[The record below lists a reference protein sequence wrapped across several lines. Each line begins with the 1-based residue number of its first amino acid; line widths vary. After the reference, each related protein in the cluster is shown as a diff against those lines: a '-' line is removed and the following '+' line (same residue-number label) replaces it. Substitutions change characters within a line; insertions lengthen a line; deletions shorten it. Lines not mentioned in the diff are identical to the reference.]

1 MKRRIGAVV
10 AFGLAAAA
18 CGERPASQQAE
29 GSIETAWVTPPVIQT
44 ASVAAGSLTLSGTA
58 SPGGRVVVSDPNGQQ
73 FAVAADDRGGFR
85 LVMPGPEQPTLY
97 QLEVQSG
104 QARYLAPG
112 RLLVTSS
119 SGGPIAFVSAGAATQ
134 RFDPAPPLDAV
145 DADGRAMVLS
155 GRAEAG
161 ASVRIEAG
169 VARDVTADRSGRW
182 SAAPAGLP
190 GSIRVGGQGFNPA
203 LSIDGPD
210 GLSVASGGWRLIW
223 TAPDGA
229 RQVTWFPAA
238 LPETFG

>member
-1 MKRRIGAVV
+1 MKRRIGAVI
-10 AFGLAAAA
+10 AFGLAAAG
-18 CGERPASQQAE
+18 CGESPSSQQAE
-29 GSIETAWVTPPVIQT
+29 GAIETAWVTPPFIQT

-85 LVMPGPEQPTLY
+85 LVMPGPDRPTLY

-145 DADGRAMVLS
+145 DADGRALILS

-169 VARDVTADRSGRW
+169 VVRDVTADRTGRW
-182 SAAPAGLP
+182 TAAPAGLP
-190 GSIRVGGQGFNPA
+190 GSIRVGGQGFGPA
-203 LSIDGPD
+203 LSIDGSD
-210 GLSVASGGWRLIW
+210 GLSVANGGWRLIW

-238 LPETFG
+238 VPETPG

>member
-18 CGERPASQQAE
+18 CGERPSSQQAE
-29 GSIETAWVTPPVIQT
+29 GAIETAWVTPPVIQT
-44 ASVAAGSLTLSGTA
+44 ASLAAGSLTLSGSA

-85 LVMPGPEQPTLY
+85 LVMPGPGQPTLY

-104 QARYLAPG
+104 QTRYLAPG
-112 RLLVTSS
+112 RLLVASS
-119 SGGPIAFVSAGAATQ
+119 SGGPIAFVSAGAPTQ

-145 DADGRAMVLS
+145 DADGRAMILS

-161 ASVRIEAG
+161 ASVSIEAG
-169 VARDVTADRSGRW
+169 VVRDVIADRNGRW
-182 SAAPAGLP
+182 SAAPVGLP
-190 GSIRVGGQGFNPA
+190 GSIRVAGQGFDPA

-210 GLSVASGGWRLIW
+210 GLSMTGRGWRLIW

-238 LPETFG
+238 VPESSG

>member
-1 MKRRIGAVV
+1 MKRRIGAVI
-10 AFGLAAAA
+10 AFVLAAAA
-18 CGERPASQQAE
+18 CGERPSSQQTE
-29 GSIETAWVTPPVIQT
+29 GAIETAWVTPPVIQT
-44 ASVAAGSLTLSGTA
+44 ATVAAGSLTLSGTA
-58 SPGGRVVVSDPNGQQ
+58 SPGGRVVVSDPNGEQ
-73 FAVAADDRGGFR
+73 FAVAADDQGGFR
-85 LVMPGPEQPTLY
+85 LVMPGPDRPTLY

-134 RFDPAPPLDAV
+134 RFDPSPPLDAV
-145 DADGRAMVLS
+145 DADGRAMILS

-182 SAAPAGLP
+182 SAALAGLP
-190 GSIRVGGQGFNPA
+190 GSIRVNGQGFDPA
-203 LSIDGPD
+203 LSAEGPD
-210 GLSVASGGWRLIW
+210 GLSVASGGWQLIW

-238 LPETFG
+238 FPETSG

>member
-1 MKRRIGAVV
+1 MKRRIGAVI
-10 AFGLAAAA
+10 AFVLTAAA
-18 CGERPASQQAE
+18 CGERPSSQQAE
-29 GSIETAWVTPPVIQT
+29 GEIETAWVTPPVIQT
-44 ASVAAGSLTLSGTA
+44 ATVAAGSLTLSGAA

-85 LVMPGPEQPTLY
+85 LVMPGPDRPTLY

-134 RFDPAPPLDAV
+134 RFDPGPPLDAV
-145 DADGRAMVLS
+145 DADGRAMILS

-169 VARDVTADRSGRW
+169 VARDVTADRTGRW
-182 SAAPAGLP
+182 SAVPAGLP
-190 GSIRVGGQGFNPA
+190 GSIRVNGQGFDPA
-203 LSIDGPD
+203 LSAEGPD

-238 LPETFG
+238 LPETSG